1 MQPAQEE
8 QREINRL
15 VTALDAK
22 RDARVLVLTRQLPA
36 SSERCA
42 GRPPYCGFLSLS
54 RKCLRNF
61 ATFGATTNWQY
72 GW

>member
-22 RDARVLVLTRQLPA
+22 RDARVLVLTRQYLPRARGAPGAPLTAA
-36 SSERCA
+36 S
-42 GRPPYCGFLSLS
+42 
-54 RKCLRNF
+54 
-61 ATFGATTNWQY
+61 
-72 GW
+72 